1 MYLSRDNKID
11 SLATKAPRLLPIAQD
26 PTRQRFSRPCFIFLS
41 LFIFS
46 HDAESQCR
54 KRSIWYWCPLTDVLL
69 AFAVEILSTNKQKK
83 LNIITIFYTYWTSLL
98 CCCVF
103 LPTRLNFLFYFF
115 FNTAK
120 TNSCIWSPRAV
131 YSPHTPRGC
140 RWSDHLSTPILWWEV
155 GLLIG
160 PWSRCSAIVTMPFQS
175 W

>member
-1 MYLSRDNKID
+1 MYLSRDNETD
-11 SLATKAPRLLPIAQD
+11 SLVTKAPRLLPIAQD
-26 PTRQRFSRPCFIFLS
+26 PSRQRFSRPCFIFLS

-54 KRSIWYWCPLTDVLL
+54 KRSIWYWCLLTDVLL

-83 LNIITIFYTYWTSLL
+83 LNIITIFYIYWTSLL

-103 LPTRLNFLFYFF
+103 LCPRGSDILFF
-115 FNTAK
+115 FLIQQRQTVVFGALAL
-120 TNSCIWSPRAV
+120 P
-131 YSPHTPRGC
+131 PLRGC
-140 RWSDHLSTPILWWEV
+140 QWNDHLSTPILLWEV

-175 W
+175 R

>member
-1 MYLSRDNKID
+1 MKPIPWSQKHPDCCRLHRTPLDRGFP
-11 SLATKAPRLLPIAQD
+11 APALFFYP
-26 PTRQRFSRPCFIFLS
+26 S
-41 LFIFS
+41 LFFHMMPS
-46 HDAESQCR
+46 HNAV
-54 KRSIWYWCPLTDVLL
+54 KRSIWYWCLLTDVLL

-83 LNIITIFYTYWTSLL
+83 IKYYNHLVHLLDLSVVLL
-98 CCCVF
+98 CFSPHEAQIFFF
-103 LPTRLNFLFYFF
+103 LSFLFF

-140 RWSDHLSTPILWWEV
+140 RWNEHLSTPILWWEL